1 MACFDEAVVVDVV
14 GEFCVLDEV
23 EIADA
28 EQSGDCAVPFGPLVV
43 VKRPNWCPTTDASGN
58 EPKFNDDGEV
68 VRPHA
73 AASRD

>member
-28 EQSGDCAVPFGPLVV
+28 EQSGVFTVSLSKIFYRESKNYLKCGIWVRGLETM
-43 VKRPNWCPTTDASGN
+43 KK
-58 EPKFNDDGEV
+58 PKTNNTNLKM
-68 VRPHA
+68 
-73 AASRD
+73 